1 MDQTHAPIVTL
12 TSDFGPGLFVGL
24 MKGMIL
30 SLCPAARLVD
40 LEHGLAPQDV
50 RAGALVLEAALG
62 VFPAGTVH
70 LAVVDPGVGT
80 SRRGLALKALG
91 QLWVGPDNGLFT
103 PIWLTDPQAHGWE
116 LTNPAYFLQP
126 VSQTFHGRDVFAPV
140 AARLAAGLDPA
151 RLGPPLLA
159 PVLLDWPQPFERGAV
174 LVGQVLGADR
184 FGNLLT
190 NLGRARV
197 EAFLRGRPVLVRL
210 AGLAVRGLSAAYGQA
225 PPGTVLA
232 LFNSQERLELALN
245 QGSLRKH
252 LGLEATGVY
261 GLEVIVSA
269 GE

>member
-1 MDQTHAPIVTL
+1 MPQAPAAIVTL

-24 MKGMIL
+24 MKGVIL
-30 SLCPAARLVD
+30 GICPRARLVD

-50 RAGALVLEAALG
+50 RAGALVLEAAWG

-91 QLWVGPDNGLFT
+91 QFWVGPDNGLFT
-103 PIWLTDPQAHGWE
+103 PVWLADPQARAWE
-116 LTNPAYFLQP
+116 LAEPSFFRQP

-140 AARLAAGLDPA
+140 AAHLAAGLDPA
-151 RLGPPLLA
+151 RLGEPLLD
-159 PVLLDWPQPFERGAV
+159 PVLLDWPRPFERGLE

-190 NLGRARV
+190 NLGRAQV
-197 EAFLRGRPVLVRL
+197 EAFLRNRPALVRL
-210 AGLAVRGLSAAYGQA
+210 AGLTVRGLSPAYGQA
-225 PPGTVLA
+225 PPGAVLA

-245 QGSLRKH
+245 QGDLCGH
-252 LGLEATGVY
+252 LGLEASGVY
-261 GLEVIVSA
+261 GMEVIVSA
-269 GE
+269 G